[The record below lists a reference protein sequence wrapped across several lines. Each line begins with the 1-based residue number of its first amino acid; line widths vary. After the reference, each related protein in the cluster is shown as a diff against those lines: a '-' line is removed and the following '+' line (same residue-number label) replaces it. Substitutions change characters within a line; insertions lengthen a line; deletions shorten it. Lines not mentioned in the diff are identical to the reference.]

1 MLGLPELTAGA
12 MVLLTSGIAAM
23 AQSQRESVILYTQGD
38 KESAILRA
46 QEEWES
52 IKRVLSAI
60 GGNEENSR

>member
-1 MLGLPELTAGA
+1 

-23 AQSQRESVILYTQGD
+23 AQSQRESAILYTQGD

>member
-1 MLGLPELTAGA
+1 
-12 MVLLTSGIAAM
+12 MVLLTPGIAAI
-23 AQSQRESVILYTQGD
+23 AQGQRESAILYVQGD